1 MTSPSGRGNIP
12 GAVRRV
18 LAVTALGNFASSL
31 FVRAIDPMIPQ
42 VAHDLVTDPAT
53 VALLTTGFALPYAI
67 LQPVLGPLAD
77 MIGKT
82 RLMTICL
89 GVLVINGFVSAA
101 APNFN
106 VLMASRIASGI
117 AAGGI
122 FPIGLAIAGDLVP
135 IHQRQVAIS
144 RLLAAGMLGNLLGT
158 PMAGILGDLVGWRF
172 VLAVVGFL
180 CMATFIAAVIGF
192 RGIAAR
198 PGAGIDLA
206 AVVTGYRTIF
216 RNPLAKYCF
225 GAVML
230 EGTFMMGIFSL
241 RSRWANGELRA
252 TIAGYRG
259 LCARRRDPG
268 ELSCLLPRIG
278 ERGLILIG
286 AGSWSRPAGWWRC
299 RAVAG
304 RDDQIPVS
312 RLRLLHDARS
322 SRSTPPSLHRLRKSR
337 RRYPVFS
344 ASASCR
350 AGLFRLRPRS
360 CWIAAD
366 RGPLR
371 RGDIRHGLCVRGE
384 AAPPAR
390 LITQCAVLPD
400 QLNPEPPHGRIV
412 GDHWYVFDQRLRGEH
427 PIKRVFVSARQPA
440 SKLAVRNAQRQRL
453 PAVLGDHLIEAFGE
467 ARGDRELAQAEFRC
481 NLMPGNSTHKDRR
494 FSVAEDR

>member
-1 MTSPSGRGNIP
+1 MIPPSGRGNIP

-53 VALLTTGFALPYAI
+53 VALLTTAFALPYAV

-89 GVLVINGFVSAA
+89 GALVINGFVSAA

-180 CMATFIAAVIGF
+180 CMATFVAAVVGF

-198 PGAGIDLA
+198 PGAGIDLG

-230 EGTFMMGIFSL
+230 EGTFMMGIFPYVALLL
-241 RSRWANGELRA
+241 RANGEPRA
-252 TIAGYRG
+252 TIAGIVIAGFALGGVIYSASVSR
-259 LCARRRDPG
+259 
-268 ELSCLLPRIG
+268 LLPRIG
-278 ERGLILIG
+278 ERGLIRIG
-286 AGSWSRPAGWWRC
+286 AAFMGLALLAVALPAPWPVEMIEFLFLGCGFYMMHGVIQIYATELAPAARGSAAALHSGFFCLGLAAGPVYFGYGLAHAGLAPTVVLSATVMFLTGYVCAKVLRRSRP
-299 RAVAG
+299 V
-304 RDDQIPVS
+304 
-312 RLRLLHDARS
+312 
-322 SRSTPPSLHRLRKSR
+322 
-337 RRYPVFS
+337 
-344 ASASCR
+344 
-350 AGLFRLRPRS
+350 
-360 CWIAAD
+360 
-366 RGPLR
+366 
-371 RGDIRHGLCVRGE
+371 
-384 AAPPAR
+384 
-390 LITQCAVLPD
+390 
-400 QLNPEPPHGRIV
+400 
-412 GDHWYVFDQRLRGEH
+412 
-427 PIKRVFVSARQPA
+427 
-440 SKLAVRNAQRQRL
+440 
-453 PAVLGDHLIEAFGE
+453 
-467 ARGDRELAQAEFRC
+467 
-481 NLMPGNSTHKDRR
+481 
-494 FSVAEDR
+494 

>member
-1 MTSPSGRGNIP
+1 MIPPSGRGNIP

-53 VALLTTGFALPYAI
+53 VALLTTAFALPYAM

-89 GVLVINGFVSAA
+89 GALVINGFVSAA

-230 EGTFMMGIFSL
+230 EGTFMMGIFPYVALLL
-241 RSRWANGELRA
+241 RANGEPRA
-252 TIAGYRG
+252 TIAGVVIAGFALGGVIYSASVSR
-259 LCARRRDPG
+259 
-268 ELSCLLPRIG
+268 LLPRIG
-278 ERGLILIG
+278 ERGLMLIG
-286 AGSWSRPAGWWRC
+286 AAFMGLALL
-299 RAVAG
+299 AVALPAPWPVEMVKFLFLG
-304 RDDQIPVS
+304 CGFYMMHGVIQIYATELAPAARGSAAALHSGFFCLGLATGPVYFGYG
-312 RLRLLHDARS
+312 LAH
-322 SRSTPPSLHRLRKSR
+322 
-337 RRYPVFS
+337 
-344 ASASCR
+344 
-350 AGLFRLRPRS
+350 AGLAPTVVLSATVMFLTGYV
-360 CWIAAD
+360 CAAK
-366 RGPLR
+366 LR
-371 RGDIRHGLCVRGE
+371 R
-384 AAPPAR
+384 
-390 LITQCAVLPD
+390 
-400 QLNPEPPHGRIV
+400 
-412 GDHWYVFDQRLRGEH
+412 QR
-427 PIKRVFVSARQPA
+427 A
-440 SKLAVRNAQRQRL
+440 S
-453 PAVLGDHLIEAFGE
+453 
-467 ARGDRELAQAEFRC
+467 
-481 NLMPGNSTHKDRR
+481 
-494 FSVAEDR
+494 